1 MSQNRY
7 LLPVRKTEKCCK
19 RSTDDQDKDEQCFTK
34 TGTHDHEP
42 PRELE
47 RQSEAQRMLAHQ
59 LHRKA
64 NTHIKVH
71 CNTKSMIH
79 VIIDRQIAYMCE
91 TEQMAE
97 FHIVLTL
104 IKRPVILCILI
115 RRFFEIR

>member
-19 RSTDDQDKDEQCFTK
+19 RSTDDQDKDEQGFTK

-59 LHRKA
+59 LHRTP

-71 CNTKSMIH
+71 CNTKVNDTCHNRSSNSIY
-79 VIIDRQIAYMCE
+79 V
-91 TEQMAE
+91 
-97 FHIVLTL
+97 
-104 IKRPVILCILI
+104 
-115 RRFFEIR
+115 